1 MDIMDF
7 ITEIPITREELVKL
21 TGLPDR
27 QVRELIEQKR
37 HEGVLILN
45 LQDGKGYFISNDIDK
60 LERQYRQNEHRAK
73 SVYAQQKHLRR
84 RLKEAGRAV

>member
-7 ITEIPITREELVKL
+7 ITEIPITRKELVRL

-37 HEGVLILN
+37 HKGVIILN
-45 LQDGKGYFISNDIDK
+45 LQDGKGYFTSLDLDK
-60 LERQYRQNEHRAK
+60 LERQYRQNDRRAK
-73 SVYAQQKHLRR
+73 SVLVQQKYLRR
-84 RLKEAGRAV
+84 RLKAAGRAV

>member
-27 QVRELIEQKR
+27 KVRELIEQKR
-37 HEGVLILN
+37 REGVLILN
-45 LQDGKGYFISNDIDK
+45 LQDGKGYFTSSDLDK
-60 LERQYRQNEHRAK
+60 LERQYKQNNSRAK
-73 SVYAQQKHLRR
+73 SVLVQQKYLRR

>member
-27 QVRELIEQKR
+27 QIRELIEQKR
-37 HEGVLILN
+37 REGVIILN
-45 LQDGKGYFISNDIDK
+45 LQDGKGYFTSLDLDK
-60 LERQYRQNEHRAK
+60 LERQYRQNDRRAK
-73 SVYAQQKHLRR
+73 SVLVQQKYLRR
-84 RLKEAGRAV
+84 RLIEAGRAV